1 MDLGVVYHI
10 ETPQQF
16 WAELEDTINITTDTS
31 LAGIDYALRAFVTL
45 CANNHDRFLQTNAQ
59 LDHACELLL
68 ESELIGTHSQR
79 STDHILNDAKSN
91 VDPHAQLILY
101 KILLHHGYRYPAFFR
116 NLRKWSPLIPFLMDH
131 IVLEIDD
138 VGGAAT
144 FGGGA
149 MGMGIPI
156 EARLRNISVVLLYE
170 ICRVQKI
177 DAADLKLFTEDFITR
192 LFDLVEETRN
202 YWDESLNYGL
212 IKLLVAL
219 NEQFMVAS
227 LPPPSKHSPTSSH
240 SSTRAGTRSPA
251 LGGSSA
257 PGSSGRDSPSPP
269 QLSNRVLAVLTRR
282 IGESK
287 TFSENLIFMLNRAE
301 NTPED
306 LCMQLLVLKL
316 LYLLFTTPGT
326 QEYFYTND
334 LRVLVD
340 VFIRELV
347 DLPDESESLR
357 HTYLRVLH
365 PLVTNTQL
373 KAHPYKRLQIRNV
386 LQSLVAHAH
395 IRDVSQTTKR
405 LVDRCLKAAWCRA
418 LDAEIEAIK
427 CNQGESRS
435 VDSGVTGKSK
445 SSFVPGEDPKATAS
459 GGKTLHKSAS
469 MNFAQGSSSGG
480 GAPGLCRT
488 PSRGAAAAAAAAAGL
503 AILRDKNPE
512 TSASA
517 AATTLAA
524 MDGDRPPRS
533 ADATTATHSFT
544 NHPPNGRPERKAAAG
559 PTVVSLQQAPSVE
572 NLSISDPPE
581 PSNGIQ
587 ASSSTHSLPHLHVTR
602 SATINITAPTP
613 TVEKFPQQPFSPIDE
628 PETGGGVPRPRA
640 SSMAE
645 KGKAKGKPLSPP
657 PRPPSSR
664 KPTPSPEINP
674 PVRNNSLGEVS
685 QTGFNSEERL
695 DPSGLKPVDGIRVAR
710 RSAPPTPPPTK
721 QRRKAPAIPT
731 GGRKGPV
738 ATTMTTIA
746 SSNAGNVGLEMPV
759 GRWAVPS

>member
-1 MDLGVVYHI
+1 
-10 ETPQQF
+10 
-16 WAELEDTINITTDTS
+16 
-31 LAGIDYALRAFVTL
+31 
-45 CANNHDRFLQTNAQ
+45 
-59 LDHACELLL
+59 
-68 ESELIGTHSQR
+68 
-79 STDHILNDAKSN
+79 
-91 VDPHAQLILY
+91 
-101 KILLHHGYRYPAFFR
+101 
-116 NLRKWSPLIPFLMDH
+116 
-131 IVLEIDD
+131 
-138 VGGAAT
+138 
-144 FGGGA
+144 
-149 MGMGIPI
+149 
-156 EARLRNISVVLLYE
+156 
-170 ICRVQKI
+170 
-177 DAADLKLFTEDFITR
+177 
-192 LFDLVEETRN
+192 
-202 YWDESLNYGL
+202 
-212 IKLLVAL
+212 
-219 NEQFMVAS
+219 
-227 LPPPSKHSPTSSH
+227 
-240 SSTRAGTRSPA
+240 
-251 LGGSSA
+251 
-257 PGSSGRDSPSPP
+257 
-269 QLSNRVLAVLTRR
+269 
-282 IGESK
+282 
-287 TFSENLIFMLNRAE
+287 
-301 NTPED
+301 
-306 LCMQLLVLKL
+306 MQLLVLKL

-347 DLPDESESLR
+347 DLPDESESVRLPSRGHLIMALLTWRRSLPQLR

-395 IRDVSQTTKR
+395 IRCKRASALRRVPKADLFRIASRDVSQTTKR

-445 SSFVPGEDPKATAS
+445 SSFVPGEDPKATTS

-559 PTVVSLQQAPSVE
+559 PTVVSLQQEPSVE

-613 TVEKFPQQPFSPIDE
+613 TVEKFPSQSFSPIDE
-628 PETGGGVPRPRA
+628 PETGGGPPRPRA

-721 QRRKAPAIPT
+721 QRRKAPAVPA

-738 ATTMTTIA
+738 AATMTTIA

>member
-16 WAELEDTINITTDTS
+16 WAELEDTIGITGDTS

-68 ESELIGTHSQR
+68 ESELFASHSQR
-79 STDHILNDAKSN
+79 TTDHIVNDAKSN
-91 VDPHAQLILY
+91 IDNHAQLILY
-101 KILLHHGYRYPAFFR
+101 KILLHHGYRQPAFFK

-138 VGGAAT
+138 LHGGASSY
-144 FGGGA
+144 GGGL
-149 MGMGIPI
+149 MGMGLPI
-156 EARLRNISVVLLYE
+156 EARLRNLSVVLLYE

-177 DAADLKLFTEDFITR
+177 DAADLKLFTEDFINR

-202 YWDESLNYGL
+202 YWDETLNYGL
-212 IKLLVAL
+212 IRLIVSL

-251 LGGSSA
+251 LGGSSV

-269 QLSNRVLAVLTRR
+269 PLSNRVLAVLMRR
-282 IGESK
+282 VGDSK
-287 TFSENLIFMLNRAE
+287 TFGENLIFMLNRAE

-395 IRDVSQTTKR
+395 IRDVSQTTRR
-405 LVDRCLKAAWCRA
+405 LVDRCLKAPWCVA
-418 LDAEIEAIK
+418 LDAELVALK
-427 CNQGESRS
+427 GNQCETRS
-435 VDSGVTGKSK
+435 VDSGVNAKSK
-445 SSFVPGEDPKATAS
+445 SSFVPGDDPKAAS
-459 GGKTLHKSAS
+459 TTKTLHKSAS
-469 MNFAQGSSSGG
+469 MTFAQSGSGSGG
-480 GAPGLCRT
+480 GATGLSRT
-488 PSRGAAAAAAAAAGL
+488 PLKGAAAAAGL
-503 AILRDKNPE
+503 SLSGSKNSDTS

-517 AATTLAA
+517 PALAG

-533 ADATTATHSFT
+533 ADAATHSFT
-544 NHPPNGRPERKAAAG
+544 NHPPNGRPERKAAG
-559 PTVVSLQQAPSVE
+559 PTVVSLQPPNLES
-572 NLSISDPPE
+572 LSISDPSGPADDI
-581 PSNGIQ
+581 P
-587 ASSSTHSLPHLHVTR
+587 ASDSTHYLPHLQVTR
-602 SATINITAPTP
+602 SATINVTAPTP
-613 TVEKFPQQPFSPIDE
+613 IKENFHQTDASLQNELD
-628 PETGGGVPRPRA
+628 GGAPRPRA
-640 SSMAE
+640 SSMAD
-645 KGKAKGKPLSPP
+645 KGKGKGKPLSPP

-664 KPTPSPEINP
+664 KPTPSPDVHLP
-674 PVRNNSLGEVS
+674 TRNNSLGEVS
-685 QTGFNSEERL
+685 QTGFSSGERQDL
-695 DPSGLKPVDGIRVAR
+695 TALKPVEGVRVAR
-710 RSAPPTPPPTK
+710 RAPPTPPPTK
-721 QRRKAPAIPT
+721 QRRKAPAVPN

-738 ATTMTTIA
+738 SAAGSTMTTIA
-746 SSNAGNVGLEMPV
+746 STNAGNVGLEMPV